1 MNRNAWITLIV
12 VVAALLVGGI
22 LYAASN
28 DTDKEPTTEVTQ
40 TTTTTET
47 TTEDVTEDVTDNDA
61 TATKEVGIED
71 MAFSPASITVKKG
84 TTVTW
89 TNRDAVQHTVT
100 PDNPSSEFTSSSML
114 SNDESYSVT
123 FNTVGSFTYHC
134 QPHPQMTGTVI
145 VTE

>member
-1 MNRNAWITLIV
+1 MNRNAWITVIV
-12 VVAALLVGGI
+12 IVAALLVGGV
-22 LYAASN
+22 LFAANN
-28 DTDKEPTTEVTQ
+28 DDKEPTTTEVTQ
-40 TTTTTET
+40 TTTTET
-47 TTEDVTEDVTDNDA
+47 TTEDVTDNDA
-61 TATKEVGIED
+61 TATEEVEIED

-100 PDNPSSEFTSSSML
+100 PDNPSTEFAASGML
-114 SNDESYSVT
+114 SSDESYSVT
-123 FNTVGSFTYHC
+123 FNTVGTYTYHC